1 MTAFPLVTVVV
12 EANVQAFFASNSSPL
27 SEIFSGS
34 KYPSISCG
42 IYSGRITTRGSTFAI
57 ISFPQVTIVVVANI
71 LALAVAFTVE

>member
-1 MTAFPLVTVVV
+1 MAVTAFPLVTVVV

-34 KYPSISCG
+34 KYPSIS
-42 IYSGRITTRGSTFAI
+42 GRITTRGSTFAI